1 MVRLGSH
8 GWARG
13 YGDIYESDA
22 ARMYWNLQFGA
33 VMANVVRGLE
43 LRLILAQKERDSLR
57 FIVPV

>member
-1 MVRLGSH
+1 
-8 GWARG
+8 
-13 YGDIYESDA
+13 
-22 ARMYWNLQFGA
+22 MYWNLQFGT